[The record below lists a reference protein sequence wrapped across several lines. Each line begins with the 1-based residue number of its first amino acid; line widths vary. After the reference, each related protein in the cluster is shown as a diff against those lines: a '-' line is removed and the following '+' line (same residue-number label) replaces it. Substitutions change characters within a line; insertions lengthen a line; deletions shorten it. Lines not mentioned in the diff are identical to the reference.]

1 MTTTTTSDNP
11 KLARFRQLVAEKRL
25 QRNGDEGSTPMSRSS
40 RGDGD
45 VASIFAGDKR
55 TDGGARTKPI
65 IADDDGRPFDPKW
78 GTRPASTHDGVD
90 DDDRRGVT
98 SENRMDEMV
107 EQAAMHRENRNPN
120 QISGDGGNNSSNLVA
135 MKKIVARK
143 RMMAQVAREMS
154 PSTTTTTTPSETPRS
169 GMTTFS
175 NGITPQQSL
184 SSVSKME
191 TAEDCNDWTMLGNH
205 LEENTTM
212 DHEESST
219 IAGSPDFFPGEM
231 SSHHFDWKQQTT
243 PSNCGTPIGI
253 EDGGGLNASG
263 LAGMLSFLGD
273 SPAFDRDNTAVPPNT
288 PMVEENEV
296 ERNLR
301 CSTEKVRRLES
312 RLLRTTVEC
321 SGETMMSPVIPTPR
335 ALEEDQNRRNVL
347 TRQGSRVSFAKGD
360 GWETPSHERSGVG
373 NTPSNAARR
382 QYPKSPYQFTSDE
395 TGMTNVSMEAVA
407 NPMNESV
414 IVSDDEASG
423 DDLLGE
429 PSPLKDIGRG
439 DINDRD
445 NDDEFNRFEG
455 GQIVDF
461 DMTGSSVIAGSG
473 GDKGS
478 TPSRAALMERN
489 YTLVKEVRFADQSCV
504 ALAERKKYYK
514 SQLCEYKKILH
525 ATNEEN
531 ALLRT
536 KCQSSLR
543 ENDQLKVLV
552 ESLQSQKQKAESQV
566 DAYRMQISDSEKTHR
581 SILKTM
587 EKTYQSQLNNVE
599 LQINSLTERLQ
610 DSLATNISLQSK
622 LDDVHDKWE
631 SKLQSDVASR
641 ELIASLKERITSG
654 ESTSTNAH
662 ASMKTLQTRI
672 ADLQTLCDHQKNQLQ
687 MERSEREMTEQD
699 RDDLQAQCNDLHGQ
713 LTKWAQSSDAL
724 EDIFFDKDGSHN
736 EDFVD
741 ALRDYTP
748 VKKPRSSSIDDGSS
762 DFGSLRTP
770 SGRTPTANLLA
781 RTLRSEL
788 QRRQTMSEK
797 LTHVEDQVTRL
808 KLDISDMKMV
818 CEEAKAENILLK
830 EELDE
835 KDAHLEAKDDHIARL
850 TEEIEVRSWEG
861 GEGGELDERDAHIT
875 QLNLLIGAKDDQIAR
890 LTEEIEIQ
898 NWAGCGAST
907 EQSVSE
913 SESQCKSQFQREHD
927 SVSVLEERLD
937 ALEGTLEVTD
947 EELKE
952 TKARLVDTQE
962 MLDQTGGEL
971 ERSEEDLAAAH
982 HQLSDYEAQVDK
994 LFKDLTEKEVEYAN
1008 LERFSHFQKSTIETI
1023 KDKLSHSEKIG
1034 TELHT
1039 QLESCFQS
1047 LMALEK
1053 ILKTYEDLD
1062 GVAGQIIAQQ
1072 SRKVSRLLETMAQM
1086 SPRNTSITPREF
1098 GPRAEVD
1105 FDSPSKIEMELDVV
1119 NKQYDEL
1126 NTLLSNVTLEN
1137 GRLKAK
1143 LAESNEQLQN
1153 ANKLLKWYQ
1162 ENFNEQ
1168 ENGQIRDIE
1177 TRFNM
1182 ELNVANKELQQA
1194 NKLLEEYQNELC
1206 NQEGEHSEEIIFLK
1220 QQRDELE
1227 AKLSTVISE
1236 TKTAEST
1243 LSQQLSVMRSNNTDL
1258 MKENES
1264 LRLTLQS
1271 FELQLEDEKSLLRA
1285 TRAAADGYRLDVTNA
1300 KAAFEI
1306 ITTEKDMIKNTLTKV
1321 EKQAHD
1327 LQQLVNEKEKVLKDS
1342 RESLSKV
1349 QVTLKEQTESMKAQC
1364 KDLETRLSVEESSR
1378 LSAEA
1383 SLDDAYVHIAKLE
1396 EIMKMNEK
1404 DLEVKDSECFQ
1415 LIIQV
1420 KEIQSAL
1427 AEAERER
1434 SDAELT
1440 IERLEN
1446 ELHDKQ
1452 STIFAYEESIIS
1464 YKGDI
1469 RGLENTLQSTIHEK
1483 NSRIEMLEQACNSR
1497 QALFSE
1503 QLDRTQKE
1511 RDASTAELTDMINRL
1526 QHELFESNRLYQESG
1541 DRTKSTMSDMSN
1553 AYQLLEVEILR
1564 KQAQLDEVTQ
1574 KFDNSCVEL
1583 RQAHHEICRIT
1594 DMMSS
1599 VEMDCEIMGSRHQ
1612 DEVNDLVEQRNQ
1624 MHEERVQ
1631 LEEQILSLQDKLS
1644 VVSQHRDEIAE
1655 LSAQNDSLHKKCEM
1669 LKNVIKALNENNKA
1683 WETSYNQQTDDLV
1696 LHAKE
1701 SSRLNEQVTVL
1712 KRVLNS
1718 SEQSVLRTRQLHL
1731 KVDSADP
1738 SWSLEGP
1745 RTDNVRTQ
1753 PFGDADDNRFMDPKW
1768 GMRPTSAL

>member
-1 MTTTTTSDNP
+1 
-11 KLARFRQLVAEKRL
+11 
-25 QRNGDEGSTPMSRSS
+25 MSGSS
-40 RGDGD
+40 RGGDD
-45 VASIFAGDKR
+45 VASIFAGGKR
-55 TDGGARTKPI
+55 TDGARTTKPI
-65 IADDDGRPFDPKW
+65 IADDDDRLFDPKW
-78 GTRPASTHDGVD
+78 GTRPAASTPDGV

-98 SENRMDEMV
+98 SSNRMDEM
-107 EQAAMHRENRNPN
+107 EHAAAMNRENRNPN
-120 QISGDGGNNSSNLVA
+120 QISGNGGNNSSNLVA
-135 MKKIVARK
+135 MKRIVARK

-154 PSTTTTTTPSETPRS
+154 PSTTTTPSETPRS
-169 GMTTFS
+169 GMTT
-175 NGITPQQSL
+175 PQSL

-219 IAGSPDFFPGEM
+219 IAGSPDFFTGEM
-231 SSHHFDWKQQTT
+231 SQHFDWKQQTT

-273 SPAFDRDNTAVPPNT
+273 SPAFDQDNTVVPPNT

-321 SGETMMSPVIPTPR
+321 SGGTMMMSPVIPTPR
-335 ALEEDQNRRNVL
+335 ALEEEDQNRRNML
-347 TRQGSRVSFAKGD
+347 TRQGSRVSFAVGD

-439 DINDRD
+439 VINDRD
-445 NDDEFNRFEG
+445 NDDESDRFEG

-461 DMTGSSVIAGSG
+461 DMKGSSVIAGSG

-489 YTLVKEVRFADQSCV
+489 YTLVKEVRFADQTCV

-514 SQLCEYKKILH
+514 SRLCEYKKNLH

-599 LQINSLTERLQ
+599 FQINSLTERLQ

-662 ASMKTLQTRI
+662 ASMKTMQTRI
-672 ADLQTLCDHQKNQLQ
+672 ADLQTLCDQQKNQLQ

-748 VKKPRSSSIDDGSS
+748 VKKPRSSSSIEDESS

-808 KLDISDMKMV
+808 KLDISDMKMD

-830 EELDE
+830 EELDA

-861 GEGGELDERDAHIT
+861 GEGVELDERDAHIT
-875 QLNLLIGAKDDQIAR
+875 QLNLLIGAKDDHIARLTEEIEVRSWEGGEGVELDERDAHITQLNLLIGAKDDHIAR
-890 LTEEIEIQ
+890 LTEEIEIL

-913 SESQCKSQFQREHD
+913 SESQCKSQFQRKHD

-947 EELKE
+947 EELNE

-962 MLDQTGGEL
+962 MLNQTAGEL
-971 ERSEEDLAAAH
+971 ERSEDDLAAAH

-994 LFKDLTEKEVEYAN
+994 LFKNLTEKEVEYAN

-1098 GPRAEVD
+1098 GPRAELD
-1105 FDSPSKIEMELDVV
+1105 FESPLMFSDYRQENQIKMELDVV

-1143 LAESNEQLQN
+1143 LDESNEQLQN

-1162 ENFNEQ
+1162 ENFIEQ

-1227 AKLSTVISE
+1227 AKLSSVISE

-1285 TRAAADGYRLDVTNA
+1285 TREAADGYRLGVTNA

-1511 RDASTAELTDMINRL
+1511 RDASTSELTDMINRL

-1574 KFDNSCVEL
+1574 KFDNSCEEL

-1599 VEMDCEIMGSRHQ
+1599 VEMDCERMGSRHQ

-1644 VVSQHRDEIAE
+1644 VVSQHRDEIAG

-1669 LKNVIKALNENNKA
+1669 LKNVIKDLNENNKA
-1683 WETSYNQQTDDLV
+1683 WETSYNQQTDDLMF
-1696 LHAKE
+1696 HAKE

-1718 SEQSVLRTRQLHL
+1718 SEQSGLRTRQLHL
-1731 KVDSADP
+1731 KVDAADP
-1738 SWSLEGP
+1738 CQFATTIRDE
-1745 RTDNVRTQ
+1745 
-1753 PFGDADDNRFMDPKW
+1753 
-1768 GMRPTSAL
+1768 